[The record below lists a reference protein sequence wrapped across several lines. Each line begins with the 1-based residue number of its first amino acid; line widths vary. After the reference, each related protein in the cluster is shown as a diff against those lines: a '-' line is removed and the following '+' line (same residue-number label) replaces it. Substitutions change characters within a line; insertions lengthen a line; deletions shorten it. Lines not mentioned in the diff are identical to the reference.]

1 MASKTIDIYWETK
14 MLLPKMTFFFVSI
27 INTCFFQ
34 ICRDRCLYLPYLW
47 SLGENHKIWVSTLL
61 FHVWYGEFI
70 HLVNFLWLFS
80 TKLSLLQ
87 WCTHNALFLLLSS
100 LPLGIR
106 PFGSKQHTPLIASS
120 CLFYWVIGSIMHC
133 GIYLWAR
140 MLCSARWGHSC
151 QQECQQEF
159 LKLGWTCENYI
170 PR

>member
-1 MASKTIDIYWETK
+1 MTIFS
-14 MLLPKMTFFFVSI
+14 LLVLLTPVFFSNMQRQMFVS
-27 INTCFFQ
+27 
-34 ICRDRCLYLPYLW
+34 
-47 SLGENHKIWVSTLL
+47 SLFMVTRGEPQDMGFYSSL
-61 FHVWYGEFI
+61 HVWYGEFI
-70 HLVNFLWLFS
+70 HLVKFLWLFS

-87 WCTHNALFLLLSS
+87 WCTHNALFLLPSS
-100 LPLGIR
+100 LPLGVR

-120 CLFYWVIGSIMHC
+120 CLLYWVIGSIMHC